1 LGFALSPD
9 PAVSAAALV
18 AITQEGRAG
27 LVSNRVVDR
36 LVRMRPW
43 LSERRRAKIDTA
55 DRALRP
61 KTAFPVPLTRWEIRS
76 VLASLCDGAGAQSLF
91 ALIKRG
97 RRFTL
102 ASLLV
107 KTQVGVADAWV
118 REGMTKAEADALIA
132 QSSRQPK
139 PSKYRSPSSSG
150 GSPMPSRSMLHAT
163 SPAIRVAAGR

>member
-1 LGFALSPD
+1 PD
-9 PAVSAAALV
+9 PAVSSAALV

-27 LVSNRVVDR
+27 REPNSVVDR

-55 DRALRP
+55 VRALRP
-61 KTAFPVPLTRWEIRS
+61 KTACPVPLARWEIRS

-91 ALIKRG
+91 AFTKRG
-97 RRFTL
+97 RRFAL

-107 KTQVGVADAWV
+107 KTEVGVADAWV

-132 QSSRQPK
+132 Q
-139 PSKYRSPSSSG
+139 
-150 GSPMPSRSMLHAT
+150 
-163 SPAIRVAAGR
+163 IVAAAEAVEVSIALLERRLADALAINVACDRPPPFGLLPV